1 VERRAKEN
9 RVDFIEGVATVITSI
24 AFFETVMVKSYETLI
39 DSETTAD
46 VNTGMVPASRLQA
59 VIGSNDYSREIA
71 EMRVQVG
78 MIAQAVRSV
87 VPESMWAA
95 IVEKLEQLLQQH
107 SAALDV
113 GTDDFDDDDPL

>member
-9 RVDFIEGVATVITSI
+9 RVDFIEGVATAITSI